1 MLKPEQTVQNFFI
14 KKPLSN
20 NICRSGGTGRRTGLK
35 ILRDLYSRTGS
46 IPVCGSSKKELPVYG
61 VFLFFKNKNLSW
73 NDIFFSV
80 SYSMKD
86 FFIIS
91 KHKQRLL
98 KERESEFLICFNA
111 PRKLTLLSG
120 ICPLFGSS
128 IDTIRN
134 NVFSIKWNNFSS
146 ITDPD

>member
-1 MLKPEQTVQNFFI
+1 MGFSYF
-14 KKPLSN
+14 
-20 NICRSGGTGRRTGLK
+20 LK
-35 ILRDLYSRTGS
+35 I
-46 IPVCGSSKKELPVYG
+46 K
-61 VFLFFKNKNLSW
+61 
-73 NDIFFSV
+73 IFHGMIYFSV
-80 SYSMKD
+80 YHL
-86 FFIIS
+86 FHERFIIS

-134 NVFSIKWNNFSS
+134 NVFSIKWNNISS